1 MNNCILVNPQFF
13 QKENLDLI
21 ENLLHAICQVNVH
34 LRPLTSAQRTG
45 RLALHA
51 HNWAK

>member
-21 ENLLHAICQVNVH
+21 QSLLNAICQVH

-45 RLALHA
+45 RLAPHA